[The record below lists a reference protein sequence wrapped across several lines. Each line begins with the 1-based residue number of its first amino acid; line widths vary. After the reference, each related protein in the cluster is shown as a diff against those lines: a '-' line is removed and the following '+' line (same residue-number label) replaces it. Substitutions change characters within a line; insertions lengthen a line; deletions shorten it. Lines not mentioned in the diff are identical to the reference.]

1 MKKEFLFVLLTFV
14 LLSLSGF
21 HSTID
26 SHGAVLKAQENVIT
40 VSVEAEE
47 EPSGIAGTEMFLLFP
62 ILFLTVRMAI
72 TGQVVIT
79 RRLSHLTTVF
89 YEGGYLPVF
98 HKCA

>member
-40 VSVEAEE
+40 SPVEAEE
-47 EPSGIAGTEMFLLFP
+47 EPSGLAGTELFLLFSA
-62 ILFLTVRMAI
+62 LFLIVRTIFVAI
-72 TGQVVIT
+72 LVIT